1 MGQATPA
8 AVFAVLLLAVSAR
21 AEEVHVAAVGDVMP
35 GSAWPEPVL
44 PPDDGAALFEELTP
58 ALASADIAFGNLEGP
73 LLDEGEPDP
82 CRPEEAPCFRFRV
95 PVRYAARLKAA
106 GFDVMSLANNHAFDF
121 GEAGR
126 RSTLPGEVARLRVK
140 GARVAVVAFS
150 AFGPAHDVNDLE
162 ETRRTVAALAAE
174 NDIVVASFHGGRG
187 RPPCPAARAG
197 RGRLIAY
204 SLGNFATYG
213 RFDLDGPMGVSLV
226 LLARLAPDGEFL
238 GGKLVPAR
246 QAGAGGPRLDPKR
259 RALRLVRRLS
269 KKDFGRTAV
278 RVANDGT
285 LKPPR

>member
-1 MGQATPA
+1 VPRGAEWHLGVRLGDSRAFARA
-8 AVFAVLLLAVSAR
+8 AVDAGADLVLGHGPHVLR
-21 AEEVHVAAVGDVMP
+21 GMEV
-35 GSAWPEPVL
+35 
-44 PPDDGAALFEELTP
+44 
-58 ALASADIAFGNLEGP
+58 
-73 LLDEGEPDP
+73 
-82 CRPEEAPCFRFRV
+82 
-95 PVRYAARLKAA
+95 Y
-106 GFDVMSLANNHAFDF
+106 
-121 GEAGR
+121 
-126 RSTLPGEVARLRVK
+126 
-140 GARVAVVAFS
+140 
-150 AFGPAHDVNDLE
+150 
-162 ETRRTVAALAAE
+162 
-174 NDIVVASFHGGRG
+174 
-187 RPPCPAARAG
+187 